1 VSSFFSAAI
10 RIMNRLKYP
19 QKFLLVGSLLLIP
32 TIVLMVQYIN
42 SVNYDIAF
50 AEAEQFG
57 LQYNEPVIAL
67 LRDVQAHATYAHLEL
82 LDVDARYDQ
91 ETQLL
96 RQQIERHITAINTV
110 DRALERELHA
120 TDAWIP
126 VRDGWLTLAS
136 SYKTMTP
143 EQSDRAHEVLIGQML
158 DLITVVG
165 NNSNLILD
173 PDIDS
178 YYLMDTVITKL
189 PLTTTYLSQLR
200 TYAASALMGDET
212 LQEAARTRLDLVTG
226 LAEETTS
233 ANLTGYGYAFAYNQA
248 LQSRLE
254 QRVNTVQQTTA
265 AFLASASQLYPA
277 MQTVEG
283 LLGTTNNLIDS
294 HFALYDIVADELNGL
309 IQTRINGFEAQRN
322 LVVAIALAAVAASA
336 YFFVGFYLSVR
347 RTIDNLSH
355 ASDIMISGQVGKAVR
370 LDNRDE
376 LAEIVTAFNNV
387 AAEMVAA
394 RDRALQANHL
404 KDEFLATMSHELRT
418 PLNSIIGYTGI
429 LTTGMRGKIDD
440 VAKGMLLRI
449 RESSQNLLS
458 LINDILD
465 IAKIEAGRMEIVDAP
480 IATRAFLEQVQ
491 AQTDVLARDKE
502 LNFELVVD
510 PSLPEAIVGDE
521 DKIGQVLRNL
531 LSNAI
536 KFTDEGVVRLKA
548 TRKSQSIV
556 FEVSDTGI
564 GIPPQALDYI
574 FDEFRQVDGST
585 RRVYGGTGLGLAIVR
600 KFCLAMGG
608 RIGVQSKLGAGS
620 TFTVTLPLRV
630 PEEDGIVLR
639 RAEHDS

>member
-1 VSSFFSAAI
+1 MTSFFAAAI

-19 QKFLLVGSLLLIP
+19 QKFFLVGSLLLIP
-32 TIVLMVQYIN
+32 TMVLLTQYVAGIN
-42 SVNYDIAF
+42 ADMQF
-50 AEAEQFG
+50 AEDEQTG
-57 LQYNEPVIAL
+57 LQYNETLLPLLQSVQDHTLYASLVAFGRGQEYADDLERARVAMEEQFGVAAVRDAELGEVLDVRDEFAQLRADWDELSSLAVIL
-67 LRDVQAHATYAHLEL
+67 PPEENLQAHLDFQEEL
-82 LDVDARYDQ
+82 L
-91 ETQLL
+91 
-96 RQQIERHITAINTV
+96 N
-110 DRALERELHA
+110 
-120 TDAWIP
+120 
-126 VRDGWLTLAS
+126 
-136 SYKTMTP
+136 
-143 EQSDRAHEVLIGQML
+143 
-158 DLITVVG
+158 LITVVG

-189 PLTTTYLSQLR
+189 PRTLMHLSQLQVAGTSAIQMGLADDQQLLMVLLSQITEDTLKSNESGYGFVAEVNPALGER
-200 TYAASALMGDET
+200 LSSQVATTFEATFAFLEETAQFERRSGTVFQFHSRASAIMAQHL
-212 LQEAARTRLDLVTG
+212 
-226 LAEETTS
+226 
-233 ANLTGYGYAFAYNQA
+233 
-248 LQSRLE
+248 
-254 QRVNTVQQTTA
+254 
-265 AFLASASQLYPA
+265 
-277 MQTVEG
+277 
-283 LLGTTNNLIDS
+283 
-294 HFALYDIVADELNGL
+294 ALYERVASELDQL
-309 IQTRINGFEAQRN
+309 LFARIYGFEVQRN
-322 LVVAIALAAVAASA
+322 VVLTVAALSVLASA

-429 LTTGMRGKIDD
+429 LTTGMRGKVDD

-480 IATRAFLEQVQ
+480 IEVGTFISQIQ
-491 AQTDVLARDKE
+491 AQTEVLAREKE
-502 LNFELVVD
+502 LNVEVLVDASFPDV
-510 PSLPEAIVGDE
+510 IIGDE
-521 DKIGQVLRNL
+521 DKLGQILRNL
-531 LSNAI
+531 LSNAV
-536 KFTDEGVVRLKA
+536 KFTDEGVVRLRA
-548 TRKSQSIV
+548 IRKSQSIL
-556 FEVSDTGI
+556 FEVTDTGI

-600 KFCLAMGG
+600 KLCLAMGG

-630 PEEDGIVLR
+630 SEEDSIVLR
-639 RAEHDS
+639 SAENGS